1 MVCLAYTLVNL
12 IHRPNP
18 TFSSR
23 HRPINIVVS
32 IVTIIIIT
40 KGDIML
46 GGQDL
51 FHYVLFTTHFI
62 SIKTSLGLA

>member
-1 MVCLAYTLVNL
+1 MVCIAYKLVYL
-12 IHRPNP
+12 ILRPNP

-32 IVTIIIIT
+32 TVIIIIT
-40 KGDIML
+40 KGDIMY

-51 FHYVLFTTHFI
+51 FHYVLFTTHFF
-62 SIKTSLGLA
+62 SSKTSQGLA